1 MLDKKF
7 FIDVGPEVR
16 DKYRK
21 HIFKDAKDVKGRK
34 FKSNY
39 SSGYAK
45 RKKAGGKGFI
55 GGFPFNAPVASG
67 DTLKDYSL
75 IKTMSNLDTLTF
87 FIHNDS
93 VNHLGILI
101 NNHQKNTQTI
111 YNLNLLDIP
120 EETINIPPVE
130 FETELSLPSSDFQ
143 KIIRDMINIGENI
156 EIKSIGSQLLLNC
169 SGDFA
174 SQETVFRFNYRK
186 GDIFSMLLIMILKQ
200 PLI

>member
-21 HIFKDAKDVKGRK
+21 HIFKGAKDVKGNK

-75 IKTMSNLDTLTF
+75 IKTMSNGFQIGWTTFGARVQWLMDMGRVLTSA
-87 FIHNDS
+87 D
-93 VNHLGILI
+93 
-101 NNHQKNTQTI
+101 
-111 YNLNLLDIP
+111 
-120 EETINIPPVE
+120 
-130 FETELSLPSSDFQ
+130 
-143 KIIRDMINIGENI
+143 
-156 EIKSIGSQLLLNC
+156 
-169 SGDFA
+169 
-174 SQETVFRFNYRK
+174 
-186 GDIFSMLLIMILKQ
+186 Q
-200 PLI
+200 PLPKGVQRYLFKEAEKYNGKGLIKIFGKNKTTKHKIGKK